1 MEKTMKTDLMLIIMI
16 IFVSLLMGFIIGR
29 VITKDRQ
36 TNPLLTSLSHLPA
49 EKYLYDVEI
58 GNSREAVRDTGSS
71 SKKKFADC
79 LELVKQSDG
88 FQKELFKKQWLDEG
102 GK

>member
-16 IFVSLLMGFIIGR
+16 IFVSLLMGFIIGK
-29 VITKDRQ
+29 VATKQ
-36 TNPLLTSLSHLPA
+36 ANPLASSLSHLPT

-58 GNSREAVRDTGSS
+58 GNSREAIRDTES
-71 SKKKFADC
+71 SKEKFADC

>member
-16 IFVSLLMGFIIGR
+16 IFVSLLMGFIIGK
-29 VITKDRQ
+29 VATKQ
-36 TNPLLTSLSHLPA
+36 TNPLVTSLSHLPA

>member
-16 IFVSLLMGFIIGR
+16 IFVSLLMGFIIGK
-29 VITKDRQ
+29 VATKDRQ

-58 GNSREAVRDTGSS
+58 EQDSRTEGLKSKEILDECLDLVR
-71 SKKKFADC
+71 
-79 LELVKQSDG
+79 QSDE

>member
-16 IFVSLLMGFIIGR
+16 IFVSLLMGFIIGK
-29 VITKDRQ
+29 VATKQ
-36 TNPLLTSLSHLPA
+36 ANPLVTSLSHLPA